1 MTDPLLVACPQCQSL
16 NRVHAGRLDARPDCG
31 RCHQPLFTGQPLALN
46 AAGFAAQVERGQLP
60 VLVDFWAPWCGPCRM
75 MAPQFEQAAAQLEP
89 HVRLAKVD
97 TEAQPALGNRFGIR
111 SIPTLALFHHGRE
124 LARQAGAMGA
134 ADIVRWTRAQL
145 P

>member
-1 MTDPLLVACPQCQSL
+1 MNDPLLVACPHCQSL
-16 NRVHAGRLDARPDCG
+16 NRVPAGRLDAHPDCG
-31 RCHQPLFTGQPLALN
+31 RCHQTLFTGQPLALD
-46 AAGFAAQVERGQLP
+46 ASGFTAQVERGQLP
-60 VLVDFWAPWCGPCRM
+60 VLVDFWAPWCAPCRM

-89 HVRLAKVD
+89 QVRLAKVD